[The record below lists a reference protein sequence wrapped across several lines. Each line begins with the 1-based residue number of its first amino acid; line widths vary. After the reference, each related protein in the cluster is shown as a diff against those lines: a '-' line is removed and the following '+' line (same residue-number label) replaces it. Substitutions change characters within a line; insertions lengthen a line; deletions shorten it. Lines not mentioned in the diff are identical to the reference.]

1 MNKFLKI
8 LKLFL
13 LIGLAILFCSSL
25 NINVYAKE
33 LTIVNSGYYNKGLDL
48 YTGNYF
54 DTLIQDQIIN
64 ATCDWS
70 NYGCAIQVP
79 IAEDQLMN
87 LNQRY
92 KISVLVS
99 VPHGRKVRKPNYPKN
114 LSFYKGDS
122 SASGFQYNSLWRL
135 YNYDTS
141 SNFVFN
147 ADMEITYQSSSNNI
161 DIYLIDYTF
170 VGKSIDVFDIIS
182 IAFALDS
189 SNTIQ
194 TGTLSFSYFMLD
206 ATNQDVINAVNDLK
220 SNIDD
225 VKNSVDDV
233 NKSINDSSVPNFNQ
247 DQFLGYLPEN
257 ALSSILNLP
266 LNVLNSI
273 QSNLTSS
280 TCNDL
285 VLPLPYLKNQSIKLE
300 CVSKLYQKM
309 GFSNLVNSIGTLLG
323 AFMLYNYLI
332 NLYKWVDGVLTF
344 RENNWE
350 GYD

>member
-1 MNKFLKI
+1 MNKYLKKLI
-8 LKLFL
+8 LLFIIFV
-13 LIGLAILFCSSL
+13 LIFIG
-25 NINVYAKE
+25 NIVFAKE
-33 LTIVNSGYYNKGLDL
+33 LTITDSSEFNKGLDL
-48 YTGNYF
+48 YTSTIF
-54 DTLIQDQIIN
+54 DTLIQDNIIN

-79 IAEDQLMN
+79 IKPDQTMKKDQN
-87 LNQRY
+87 Y
-92 KISVLVS
+92 KISILVS
-99 VPHGRKVRKPNYPKN
+99 VPHNVRVVAPNYSKN
-114 LSFYKGDS
+114 LSFQKSNSSEQGYKIG
-122 SASGFQYNSLWRL
+122 ALWRL
-135 YNYDTS
+135 INYDTS
-141 SNFVFN
+141 SNYVFN
-147 ADMEITYQSSSNNI
+147 ADMEITYQSTANNI
-161 DIYLIDYTF
+161 DIYSVDYSFKSKSTF
-170 VGKSIDVFDIIS
+170 DFDIVAL
-182 IAFALDS
+182 AFALNSSDS
-189 SNTIQ
+189 IQ
-194 TGTLSFSYFMLD
+194 TGTLKFSYLMLD
-206 ATNQDVINAVNDLK
+206 ATNEDIVNAVNDLK

-233 NKSINDSSVPNFNQ
+233 NSSINDSSVPNF
-247 DQFLGYLPEN
+247 DQNKFLGYLPEN

-285 VLPLPYLKNQSIKLE
+285 VLPLPYLDNKSIKLE

-309 GFSNLVNSIGTLLG
+309 GFTNLVNWIGTLLG